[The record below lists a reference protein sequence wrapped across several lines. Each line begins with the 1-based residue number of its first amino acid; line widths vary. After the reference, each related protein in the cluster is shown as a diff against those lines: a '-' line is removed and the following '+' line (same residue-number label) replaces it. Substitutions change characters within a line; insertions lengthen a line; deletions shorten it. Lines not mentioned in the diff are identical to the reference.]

1 MKHLVRDIF
10 RTEGYVFAT
19 KAREIA
25 ASHGHKNPA
34 LLASNENPFPPS
46 SHALEAASRALS
58 TVHRYPDERNEA
70 LREALTLHY
79 GSHRFVTGV
88 GMDGIIETIIRV
100 LISPGDSVAVS
111 QPTFSFYGIAAR
123 AQGAEV
129 VPVQREADFSVDP
142 DTFIRAAHGAKLAF
156 LCSPNNPT
164 GNATPAS
171 VVGEIAE
178 GIDGLLFLDNAYVEF
193 SDKDYLP
200 LMKNYENI
208 LIGRTFS
215 KAYALA
221 GLRVGY
227 AFVPAWLEPY
237 YRRAE
242 TPFALNR
249 VSSAAAAA
257 ALADRNHTDAIIS
270 HVTEWRERMTAG
282 CHLPAFP
289 SSANFILIDVAPM
302 TGEKAVEALAARGV
316 IVRSCSSFPGL
327 EDHYIRVSIGN
338 AWENEMFLTEVNS
351 L

>member
-25 ASHGHKNPA
+25 ASHGHKHPA

-46 SHALEAASRALS
+46 SLALEAASRALS
-58 TVHRYPDERNEA
+58 TVQRYPDERNEA
-70 LREALTLHY
+70 LREALTHHY
-79 GSHRFVTGV
+79 GGYRFVTGA

-129 VPVQREADFSVDP
+129 MPVQRDADFTVDP
-142 DTFIRAAHGAKLAF
+142 DTFIRAARGAKIAF
-156 LCSPNNPT
+156 VCSPNNPT

-171 VVGEIAE
+171 VIGEIAE
-178 GIDGLLFLDNAYVEF
+178 GIDGILFLDNAYVEF
-193 SDKDYLP
+193 SGEDYLP
-200 LMKNYENI
+200 LMKRYDNI

-221 GLRVGY
+221 GLRIGY
-227 AFVPAWLEPY
+227 AFVPEWLEPY

-242 TPFALNR
+242 TPFALNS

-257 ALADRNHTDAIIS
+257 ALGDRGHTDAIIT
-270 HVTEWRERMTAG
+270 HVTEWRARMTG
-282 CHLPAFP
+282 ECRFPVFP

-302 TGEKAVEALAARGV
+302 TGEEAVEALAARGV

-327 EDHYIRVSIGN
+327 DDHYVRVSVGTT
-338 AWENEMFLTEVNS
+338 WENEMFLTEVNR

>member
-1 MKHLVRDIF
+1 MKHCVREIF
-10 RTEGYVFAT
+10 RTTGYVFAT
-19 KAREIA
+19 KARESA
-25 ASHGHKNPA
+25 ASHGHINPA

-46 SHALEAASRALS
+46 SRALEAATRALS

-79 GSHRFVTGV
+79 GRHVFVTGV
-88 GMDGIIETIIRV
+88 GMDGIIETVIRV
-100 LISPGDSVAVS
+100 LINPGDSVAIS
-111 QPTFSFYGIAAR
+111 QPTFSFYDIAAR

-142 DTFIRAAHGAKLAF
+142 DTFIHAARGAKIAF
-156 LCSPNNPT
+156 VCSPNNPT

-171 VVGEIAE
+171 VIGEIAE

-193 SDKDYLP
+193 SDEEYLP
-200 LMKNYENI
+200 LMKQYDNI

-237 YRRAE
+237 YQRAE
-242 TPFALNR
+242 TPFALNS

-257 ALADRNHTDAIIS
+257 ALADHDHTDAIIS
-270 HVTEWRERMTAG
+270 HVTEWRERMIRESPF
-282 CHLPAFP
+282 PAFP

-302 TGEKAVEALAARGV
+302 TGEEAVDALAARGV

-327 EDHYIRVSIGN
+327 EDHYIRVSIGDSRD
-338 AWENEMFLTEVNS
+338 NEMFLTEVNR